1 MATEQIFMLFILI
14 GLGVVLQRSKL
25 VSAEFSK
32 GLSTF
37 VLYVSLPALI
47 IKSMNYEFDPE
58 LMINSI
64 YLLVSGILF
73 YPLAYIVAKLVGKLL
88 NVGEDKLGVYEFL
101 MIFGNVGFM
110 GYPVMRVLYG
120 EIGIFYAAM
129 FNFSFNLY
137 IWTLGVYLIKK
148 GSGEGVSARL
158 LINPGTLAVSLGFA
172 LFGFSIQ
179 LPRVLQLVLESVG
192 GTTTPLSMIVI
203 GMILGTSSGF
213 KWIKNWRLILSSVIR
228 LLIIPLLVLGIVW
241 FVPMPSML
249 KGLILIL
256 TGMPSAALAAIFSH
270 KYGADHELASRGILL
285 TTFLSLWTIPFLIY
299 IESIIF

>member
-1 MATEQIFMLFILI
+1 
-14 GLGVVLQRSKL
+14 
-25 VSAEFSK
+25 
-32 GLSTF
+32 
-37 VLYVSLPALI
+37 
-47 IKSMNYEFDPE
+47 MNYEFDPE

-203 GMILGTSSGF
+203 CMILGTSSGF

-249 KGLILIL
+249 KGFILIL

>member
-249 KGLILIL
+249 KGFILIL

>member
-58 LMINSI
+58 LMKNSI

-213 KWIKNWRLILSSVIR
+213 KWIKNWRLIVSSVIR

-249 KGLILIL
+249 KGFILIL

>member
-58 LMINSI
+58 LMKNSI

-172 LFGFSIQ
+172 FFGFSIQ

-213 KWIKNWRLILSSVIR
+213 KWIKNWRLIVSSVIR

-249 KGLILIL
+249 KGFILIL